1 MEPLISIN
9 EYQEA
14 CENSEAMDFEE
25 IAGRFCGL
33 EKIFGLHNTDQI
45 RLFHGVLGLATESG
59 EIADNV
65 KKHLF
70 YGKDADEPNLIEEL
84 GDILWYV
91 ANLLQCHRR
100 SSGRSYVPK
109 YREAQVTIS
118 GTVYRGRFL
127 VSER

>member
-1 MEPLISIN
+1 MEPLISAN

-14 CENSEAMDFEE
+14 CERSESMDFEK

-70 YGKDADEPNLIEEL
+70 YGKDADQDNLIEEL

-91 ANLLQCHRR
+91 ATCCNSIGS
-100 SSGRSYVPK
+100 SSGRGNVPK

-118 GTVYRGRFL
+118 GTVY
-127 VSER
+127 